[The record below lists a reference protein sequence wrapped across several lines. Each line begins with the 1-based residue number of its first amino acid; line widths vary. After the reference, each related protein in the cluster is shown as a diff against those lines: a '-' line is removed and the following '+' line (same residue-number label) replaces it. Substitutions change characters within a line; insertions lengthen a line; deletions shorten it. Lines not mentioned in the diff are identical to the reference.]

1 MQYHDAVGIPSWIF
15 RYYIDPIIYDTSYN
29 PVDTVTW
36 ALMLG
41 IMVLALARASKKF
54 DIKFDE
60 GLVAATMPYI
70 LAGSSL
76 RVMEDTRI
84 VIPPLS
90 YLLITPIIYFLVFFV
105 TSSSLVLTRWIWKE
119 SYLKAYA
126 GVGTICTLA
135 NLAILFRS
143 ALENTWILVAVA
155 AMGSAVTGL
164 IYILKGPIPGL
175 GFMRAKFNLAI
186 LLSHMLDASSTYVGV
201 DWFEYREKHVV
212 PTYLIDMAGTAAI
225 MYPLKLMVILPILYI
240 VDETVEDPS
249 LRNLTK
255 LTLITLGLAPAVR
268 NTLRLAIGA

>member
-1 MQYHDAVGIPSWIF
+1 MKSPPTIYILSAERIRTLEILQVQYHDAVGIPSWIF

-90 YLLITPIIYFLVFFV
+90 YLLITPLIYFLVFFV
-105 TSSSLVLTRWIWKE
+105 TSSSPGPDQVD
-119 SYLKAYA
+119 
-126 GVGTICTLA
+126 
-135 NLAILFRS
+135 
-143 ALENTWILVAVA
+143 LE
-155 AMGSAVTGL
+155 
-164 IYILKGPIPGL
+164 
-175 GFMRAKFNLAI
+175 R
-186 LLSHMLDASSTYVGV
+186 
-201 DWFEYREKHVV
+201 
-212 PTYLIDMAGTAAI
+212 
-225 MYPLKLMVILPILYI
+225 KLP
-240 VDETVEDPS
+240 
-249 LRNLTK
+249 
-255 LTLITLGLAPAVR
+255 
-268 NTLRLAIGA
+268 

>member
-1 MQYHDAVGIPSWIF
+1 MGIPSWIF

-90 YLLITPIIYFLVFFV
+90 YLLITPLIYFLVFFV

-126 GVGTICTLA
+126 GVG
-135 NLAILFRS
+135 S
-143 ALENTWILVAVA
+143 
-155 AMGSAVTGL
+155 
-164 IYILKGPIPGL
+164 
-175 GFMRAKFNLAI
+175 
-186 LLSHMLDASSTYVGV
+186 
-201 DWFEYREKHVV
+201 
-212 PTYLIDMAGTAAI
+212 
-225 MYPLKLMVILPILYI
+225 
-240 VDETVEDPS
+240 PS
-249 LRNLTK
+249 LPWRTWPSSSDQL
-255 LTLITLGLAPAVR
+255 LRIHGFWLPWRPWALPWLA
-268 NTLRLAIGA
+268 